1 MSIEVRRRNELVIA
15 AIEEIGVQGSLD
27 VTVSKIAKRAGVS
40 SALAFHYFG
49 DKDRLFLSAMRFV
62 LTVYATEVRK
72 SLATAD
78 GHRGR
83 LRALI
88 HASFTPSNFCNTAIA
103 AWLNFYVLAQ
113 RSPEAKRLLWVYQR
127 RLHSNLVHDLKPLTG
142 ADAQAIAERIGGLI
156 DGLYLR
162 FALNPAGLNGESA
175 TALVLEAL
183 DHEIGAA
190 T

>member
-1 MSIEVRRRNELVIA
+1 MGIEVRRKRELVIA
-15 AIEEIGVQGSLD
+15 AIEEIGAQGSLD
-27 VTVSKIAKRAGVS
+27 VTVSKIARRAGVS

-49 DKDRLFLSAMRFV
+49 DKDRLFLSAMRYV
-62 LTVYATEVRK
+62 LTIYGAEVRAA
-72 SLATAD
+72 LARAE
-78 GHRGR
+78 GHDAR

-88 HASFTPSNFCNTAIA
+88 HASFTPSNFCTTAIA

-113 RSPEAKRLLWVYQR
+113 RSPEAKRLLRVYQR

-142 ADAQAIAERIGGLI
+142 AEATAVAERIGGLI

-175 TALVLEAL
+175 TALVLSAL

-190 T
+190 A